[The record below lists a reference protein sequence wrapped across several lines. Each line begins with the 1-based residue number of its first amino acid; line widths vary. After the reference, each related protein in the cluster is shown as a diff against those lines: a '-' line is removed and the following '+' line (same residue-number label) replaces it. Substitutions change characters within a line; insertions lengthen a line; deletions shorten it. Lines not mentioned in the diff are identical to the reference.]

1 VKRVARL
8 PGRRCYNAGVNFAKT
23 LAVAENVER
32 VRERIQGA
40 ARRAG
45 RADEVTLVAV
55 TKSVPPER
63 IAEAYR
69 AGVRHFGEN
78 RVQEFDDKR
87 SLLALPAATWH
98 MVGHVQT
105 NKARRA
111 VELFDRVDSLDSLR
125 LAEKLAAAAQALG
138 RALPVLIQVHLGEEE
153 TKHGV
158 EPADLGPLVEHI
170 ARLDGLSLEGLMTI
184 PPYLEPAERARP
196 YFRRL
201 RELAEEIDRRRFPR
215 VAMKALSM
223 GMSHDFEIAIEE
235 GATQVRLGTALFGP
249 RPAPR

>member
-1 VKRVARL
+1 MLQFRTM
-8 PGRRCYNAGVNFAKT
+8 NSAGM
-23 LAVAENVER
+23 LSVAENLARVQER
-32 VRERIQGA
+32 TQAA

-69 AGVRHFGEN
+69 VGVRHFGEN
-78 RVQEFDDKR
+78 RVQEFEDKR
-87 SLLALPAATWH
+87 PLLALPPAIWH

-111 VELFDRVDSLDSLR
+111 AELFDRVDSLDSLR
-125 LAEKLAAAAQALG
+125 LAEKLAAAARERG
-138 RALPVLIQVHLGEEE
+138 RGLPVLIQVHLGEEE

-158 EPADLGPLVEHI
+158 EPGDLGPLVEQI
-170 ARLDGLSLEGLMTI
+170 ARLDGVSLEGLMTI
-184 PPYLEPAERARP
+184 PPYLEPVERVRP

-201 RELAEEIDRRRFPR
+201 RELGEEIDRRRLPR
-215 VAMKALSM
+215 VAMKELSM
-223 GMSHDFEIAIEE
+223 GMSHDFEVAIEE

-249 RPAPR
+249 RPGPA

>member
-1 VKRVARL
+1 MLQFRTMNSAGMLSVAGNLARVQ
-8 PGRRCYNAGVNFAKT
+8 
-23 LAVAENVER
+23 
-32 VRERIQGA
+32 ERIQVA

-78 RVQEFDDKR
+78 RLQEFEDKR
-87 SLLALPAATWH
+87 PLLALPSATWH

-111 VELFDRVDSLDSLR
+111 VELFHRVDSLDSLR
-125 LAEKLAAAAQALG
+125 LAEKLAAAAREQG
-138 RALPVLIQVHLGEEE
+138 RGLPVLLQVHLGEEE

-158 EPADLGPLVEHI
+158 APADLLAVVEQV
-170 ARLDGLSLEGLMTI
+170 AALDGLTLEGLMTI
-184 PPYLEPAERARP
+184 PPFLDPPERVRP
-196 YFRRL
+196 FFRRL
-201 RELAEEIDRRRFPR
+201 RELAEEIGRRRLAR
-215 VAMKALSM
+215 RAMRELSM
-223 GMSHDFEIAIEE
+223 GMSHDFEVAIEE

-249 RPAPR
+249 RPERR

>member
-1 VKRVARL
+1 MLQSRTMGSV
-8 PGRRCYNAGVNFAKT
+8 GI
-23 LAVAENVER
+23 LAVAANLAH
-32 VRERIQGA
+32 VRERIRA
-40 ARRAG
+40 AAQRAG
-45 RADEVTLVAV
+45 RTDDVTLVAV
-55 TKSVPPER
+55 TKGVPPER

-87 SLLALPAATWH
+87 PRLALPPAAWH

-111 VELFDRVDSLDSLR
+111 VELFDRVDSLDSVR
-125 LAEKLAAAAQALG
+125 LAEKLAAAARALG
-138 RALPVLIQVHLGEEE
+138 RTLPVLIQVQLGEEE

-158 EPADLGPLVEHI
+158 EPGELGPLVEQI
-170 ARLDGLSLEGLMTI
+170 ARQDGLSLEGLMTI
-184 PPYLEPAERARP
+184 PPYLEPVERVRP

-215 VAMKALSM
+215 VAMKELSM
-223 GMSHDFEIAIEE
+223 GMSHDFEVAVAE
-235 GATQVRLGTALFGP
+235 GATQVRLGTVLFGP
-249 RPAPR
+249 RPAAR